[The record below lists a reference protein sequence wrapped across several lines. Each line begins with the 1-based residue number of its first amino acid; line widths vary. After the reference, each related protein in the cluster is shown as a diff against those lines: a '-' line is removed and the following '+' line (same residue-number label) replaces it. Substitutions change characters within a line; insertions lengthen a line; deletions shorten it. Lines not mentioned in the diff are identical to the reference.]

1 MKGFVFAG
9 YVCNPQINNGEA
21 IPLYDIA
28 DPPAGRASI
37 NTVEGWN
44 AMVEREEALRHGCM
58 ETRRGQ
64 RYPVRP
70 SA

>member
-1 MKGFVFAG
+1 MKGLVFAG
-9 YVCNPQINNGEA
+9 YICNPHISNGEA

-44 AMVEREEALRHGCM
+44 ALVEREEAARHERM
-58 ETRRGQ
+58 Q
-64 RYPVRP
+64 REYEDSDNP
-70 SA
+70 AL